1 MWSKIGFF
9 MIIIKKRMSYISY
22 LCENNIFK
30 NHLKFN
36 IMKNKFAIL
45 FIAVLSIL
53 SVSCGKDD
61 IEKGIDCIGESL
73 FEKVTHTPDAA
84 DSKKINFSV
93 EYTGTKTLK
102 SVKWT
107 FGDGT
112 PSVEGVSVSHTY
124 SAAGTYSV
132 KADIT
137 IQDGKGS
144 CTSSPVKS
152 VTVN

>member
-1 MWSKIGFF
+1 M
-9 MIIIKKRMSYISY
+9 KKTATI
-22 LCENNIFK
+22 LCFVA
-30 NHLKFN
+30 LL
-36 IMKNKFAIL
+36 IL
-45 FIAVLSIL
+45 N
-53 SVSCGKDD
+53 VSCGKDD
-61 IEKGIDCIGESL
+61 IEKGIDCIGESI
-73 FEKVTHTPDAA
+73 FEKVTHTA
-84 DSKKINFSV
+84 DGANPKKINFAV
-93 EYTGTKTLK
+93 EYSGSKTLK

-112 PSVEGVSVSHTY
+112 PAVEGVSVSHTY

-137 IQDGKGS
+137 VQEGKGT

>member
-1 MWSKIGFF
+1 M
-9 MIIIKKRMSYISY
+9 KRTLIV
-22 LCENNIFK
+22 LC
-30 NHLKFN
+30 
-36 IMKNKFAIL
+36 FAAL
-45 FIAVLSIL
+45 LGLSF
-53 SVSCGKDD
+53 SCGKDD
-61 IEKGIDCIGESL
+61 IEKGIDCIAESIY
-73 FEKVTHTPDAA
+73 EKVVHTTDATNP
-84 DSKKINFSV
+84 KKINFSV

-112 PSVEGVSVSHTY
+112 PAVEGQSVSHTY

-137 IQDGKGS
+137 VEEGKGT

>member
-1 MWSKIGFF
+1 MKILKNDA
-9 MIIIKKRMSYISY
+9 MKKTATV
-22 LCENNIFK
+22 LCF
-30 NHLKFN
+30 
-36 IMKNKFAIL
+36 
-45 FIAVLSIL
+45 AVLVVL
-53 SVSCGKDD
+53 NFSCGKDD
-61 IEKGIDCIGESL
+61 IEKGIDCIAESV
-73 FEKVTHTPDAA
+73 FEKVTHTADATNP
-84 DSKKINFSV
+84 KKINFAV

-102 SVKWT
+102 SVKWN

-112 PSVEGVSVSHTY
+112 PAVEGVSVSHTY

-137 IQDGKGS
+137 IQNGKGT